1 MLTNTL
7 FMRRFFF
14 IIFLGIITWFLV
26 AHFRQEAFFGKERLW
41 IPDNYSKAVHVI
53 VDDDGRMFDVMSQA
67 RNVDAFLKEQKIGNN
82 ENDAV
87 VTHRDD
93 VLHDGKIIVV
103 QHAKHVTLT
112 VAGEKRLMTTYQ
124 VHIDD
129 MLAEN
134 GIEKGMNDFVLPRD
148 AEIITDKSV
157 VKLVHVDI
165 SDQVIEKPI
174 AFTKTVEE
182 DASLSW
188 RKTIVTQKGE
198 NGIKKLTY
206 KVFSYDGK
214 EVDRELLSQEIT
226 KEPVIEKTTQGT
238 YVAVG
243 KAHTGLGTWYA
254 FTGTLA
260 AASPWLPLGSYVKVT
275 NQSNGKT
282 VVVKINDRGPFGKN
296 RIIDLDKVAF
306 AKIAS
311 IGAGIIPMTVEEITN

>member
-1 MLTNTL
+1 MLYKTP

-14 IIFLGIITWFLV
+14 IIFLGIITCFLV
-26 AHFRQEAFFGKERLW
+26 AHFRQEAFLSKEHLW
-41 IPDNYSKAVHVI
+41 VPPNYSKAVHVI
-53 VDDDGRMFDVMSQA
+53 VDDDGRLFDIMTTS
-67 RNVDAFLKEQKIGNN
+67 RNVSDFLQEQKIGNN
-82 ENDAV
+82 ENDRI
-87 VTHRDD
+87 VTNKDD
-93 VLHDGKIIVV
+93 VLYDGKKIVV
-103 QHAKHVTLT
+103 QHMKHVTLT
-112 VAGEKRLMTTYQ
+112 VASEKRLLTTYQ
-124 VHIDD
+124 VHMDD

-134 GIEKGMNDFVLPRD
+134 GIEKGLDDFVLPRD
-148 AEIITDKSV
+148 TEIITDKSV
-157 VKLVHVDI
+157 VRLVHVDI
-165 SDQVIEKPI
+165 SNQVVEKSI
-174 AFTKTVEE
+174 DFAKTTEE

-188 RKTIVTQKGE
+188 RKTLITQKGE
-198 NGIKKLTY
+198 MGIKKLTY

-214 EVDRELLSQEIT
+214 EVDRKLLSQEIT

-238 YVAVG
+238 YVALG

-282 VVVKINDRGPFGKN
+282 VIVKINDRGPFGKD

>member
-1 MLTNTL
+1 
-7 FMRRFFF
+7 MRRLFF
-14 IIFLGIITWFLV
+14 IIFLGAVTWLSVIYF
-26 AHFRQEAFFGKERLW
+26 HQTAFFTKERLW
-41 IPDNYSKAVHVI
+41 VPYNYSKAVHVI
-53 VDDDGRMFDVMSQA
+53 VDDDGRMFDVMTYA
-67 RNVDAFLKEQKIGNN
+67 RNVDAFLQEQKIGSD
-82 ENDAV
+82 ENDVV
-87 VTHRDD
+87 VTQRDD
-93 VLHDGKIIVV
+93 VLYDGKIITV
-103 QHAKHVTLT
+103 QHAKQVTLT
-112 VAGEKRLMTTYQ
+112 VAGEKRLLTTYQ

-134 GIEKGMNDFVLPRD
+134 GIEKGMDDFVLPRD
-148 AEIITDKSV
+148 AEIITDKNV

-165 SDQVIEKPI
+165 SDQVIEKSI
-174 AFTKTVEE
+174 AFTKTAEE

-206 KVFSYDGK
+206 KVSSYDGK
-214 EVDRELLSQEIT
+214 EVDRKLLSQETI
-226 KEPVIEKTTQGT
+226 KEPVTEKTTQGI

-282 VVVKINDRGPFGKN
+282 VIVKINDRGPFGKN

-311 IGAGIIPMTVEEITN
+311 TGAGIIPMTVEEITN